1 MQFQNIDPAIDRF
14 VNQRCFFYL
23 QQVREQLNLAEINN
37 ENANLIIDSTNSL
50 LFNVGNRTVFKINQL
65 GHVYVNELI
74 LDEDDLRT
82 ILDDY
87 NVKINDVIQKLIYIM
102 SSEQFVTINNNL
114 KLMGAII
121 NNNNDQFQLPIIDP
135 NDESDNIIAL
145 TKNLPDMSDVSYKSI
160 NETIT
165 GDKIFTGNVKF
176 SGTITNNSNHLVT
189 LPDKD
194 GTLATLDDIPE
205 PLDTEPFV
213 TKSDDQTISGQKTFQ
228 STIIVPS
235 ISYDGAKILNVPNTD
250 STIATTYDLGSYVTL
265 GTVQDISA
273 QKTFTVAPK
282 ISTNSLKSSS
292 NYTVTIPNNTCT
304 LMTID
309 TAQNVTKQKT
319 FITPPQFN
327 NNGFY
332 NSYGYLISFPNL
344 AQSATLATI
353 NRDQTISG
361 INTFSKTIKLTDG
374 IQHSSGSKISV
385 PTTSGTMA
393 LTSDIPSVSG
403 MVTTTGTQTLINKT
417 LTSPIINNPTISYP
431 SFNNIT
437 STTTY
442 YNSTYLESAGKRYD
456 MGKLHIYYNGTRHP
470 ANRSGEASYK
480 NWFDLGIAPNQKV
493 PIFIQ
498 SETWHSTKGMF
509 AYATEAKGHGYV
521 WDEIGVTKNQWVFIF
536 AIWVDVD

>member
-37 ENANLIIDSTNSL
+37 ENANLMIDSTNSL

-213 TKSDDQTISGQKTFQ
+213 TKSEDETISGQKTFQ

-309 TAQNVTKQKT
+309 TAQNVTQRKT

-332 NSYGYLISFPNL
+332 NSYGYLISFPSL

-385 PTTSGTMA
+385 PTTGGTMA

-403 MVTTTGTQTLINKT
+403 IVTTTGTQTLINKT
-417 LTSPIINNPTISYP
+417 LTSPTINYPTISYP
-431 SFNNIT
+431 SFYNINYSDT
-437 STTTY
+437 WYNTTY
-442 YNSTYLESAGKRYD
+442 LNSGGRRYD
-456 MGKLHIYYNGTRHP
+456 LGKLHIYLLNTTFKIGLAASTASINFVDVNHSMSHFAPIFTQCETWYGDRGLYTYCGSSTR
-470 ANRSGEASYK
+470 GYSYTI
-480 NWFDLGIAPNQKV
+480 NNVGITAGQRFYIFCMWFD
-493 PIFIQ
+493 
-498 SETWHSTKGMF
+498 
-509 AYATEAKGHGYV
+509 
-521 WDEIGVTKNQWVFIF
+521 D
-536 AIWVDVD
+536 